1 MTDRNGQPDQLKRD
15 AHVVLSCWPRLLSV
29 ALAANYLGLAVQTV
43 RNRAGEIPGRKR
55 LGRKVVYDRNV
66 LDRWIDR
73 NNGRTDLFLDGVR
86 LLK

>member
-1 MTDRNGQPDQLKRD
+1 MTARKEQTEP
-15 AHVVLSCWPRLLSV
+15 WPRLLTV
-29 ALAANYLGLAVQTV
+29 ERAAAYLGLAAQTV

-55 LGRKVVYDRNV
+55 LGRKVVYDRSV

-73 NNGRTDLFLDGVR
+73 NNGRSDLFIDGVR